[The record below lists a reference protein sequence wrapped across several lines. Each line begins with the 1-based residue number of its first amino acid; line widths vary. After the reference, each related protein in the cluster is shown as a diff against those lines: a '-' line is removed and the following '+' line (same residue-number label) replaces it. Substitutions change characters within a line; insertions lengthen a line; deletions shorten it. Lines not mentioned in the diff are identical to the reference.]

1 MSSLC
6 AAILFLTARTHGW
19 TRSIKEICD
28 CFQQPLEYS
37 NEKVCIKPKH
47 CSCAMNEIKLYF
59 PEYTKPPTDADPQSL
74 LNDSNSVSNFA
85 DFFIRN
91 LELPPVAEACI
102 RTLLVHCKK
111 EQIELGINSGVKM
124 SSLCATITYFVCKA
138 GATMQKLA
146 HQVQSKS
153 VAHHSDNLDSRQT
166 QRSVQGGVLSSI
178 DTKNTKKSQEQKVFK
193 KPKDTARQ
201 LEDNDEQDS
210 NNDDSDHEPFD
221 VFTHSALIE
230 DQPEKLEYDM
240 RRMWDAWSEQMKWN
254 RSLHEIEQSCNI
266 SSTIVLNLYKT
277 NMHPRRETLLDVL
290 KHAVSTKDDLTNEC
304 TDRSQFSLRQ
314 TPLAS
319 ILLTHISTAGALMNC
334 K

>member
-1 MSSLC
+1 
-6 AAILFLTARTHGW
+6 
-19 TRSIKEICD
+19 
-28 CFQQPLEYS
+28 
-37 NEKVCIKPKH
+37 
-47 CSCAMNEIKLYF
+47 
-59 PEYTKPPTDADPQSL
+59 
-74 LNDSNSVSNFA
+74 
-85 DFFIRN
+85 
-91 LELPPVAEACI
+91 
-102 RTLLVHCKK
+102 
-111 EQIELGINSGVKM
+111 
-124 SSLCATITYFVCKA
+124 
-138 GATMQKLA
+138 MQKLA

-334 K
+334 